1 MLSRYT
7 SIQTKPTQANNGTT
21 RIYKTVKYPEIPL
34 SINDIYVITGE
45 GDRYDKLAQQYYEDS
60 SLWWIISIA
69 NDNLPQNS
77 LNPPAGT
84 QIRIPVNV
92 SAILAEYNKLNN

>member
-1 MLSRYT
+1 MNRYQNIKVISQSVNT
-7 SIQTKPTQANNGTT
+7 PKYYRDN
-21 RIYKTVKYPEIPL
+21 KYPIIPL
-34 SINDIYVITGE
+34 SIDDIYVVTTV
-45 GDRYDKLAQQYYEDS
+45 GDRFDLLAKQYYGDHT
-60 SLWWIISIA
+60 LWWVISIA